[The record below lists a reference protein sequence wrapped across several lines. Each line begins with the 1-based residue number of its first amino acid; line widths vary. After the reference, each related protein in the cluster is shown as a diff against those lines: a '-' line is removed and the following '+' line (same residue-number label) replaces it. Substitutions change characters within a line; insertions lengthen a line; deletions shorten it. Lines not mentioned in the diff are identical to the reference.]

1 LDSVMCWKCEQ
12 IDKEIGHYR
21 SLSARVTDER
31 SVKSLDI
38 LIAKLEAEKN
48 EVHIAELDT
57 IPKATPPR

>member
-1 LDSVMCWKCEQ
+1 MCWKCRE
-12 IDKEIGHYR
+12 IDKEIEHYR
-21 SLSARVTDER
+21 GLSARVSDER